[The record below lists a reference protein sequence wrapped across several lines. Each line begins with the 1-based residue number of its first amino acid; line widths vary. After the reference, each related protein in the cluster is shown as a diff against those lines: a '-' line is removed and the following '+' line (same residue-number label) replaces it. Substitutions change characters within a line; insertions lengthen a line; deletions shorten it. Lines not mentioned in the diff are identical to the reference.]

1 MTERYQDFEAIPEIA
16 ETDIAIIGMA
26 GKFPEA
32 QTIGEYW
39 DNLTAG
45 KECIKFFTT
54 EELLDAGVPPYL
66 LKQPNYVKATGVLE
80 GADLFDASFFGFSP
94 KEAQI
99 VDPQHRLFLEQA
111 WTALEHGGYNPHS
124 YLGAIGVYVGVGL
137 NSYLLQSL
145 YPNLLSNADLDS
157 YQVQI
162 RNDKDFL
169 PTLVSYKLNLRG
181 PSFSVQTACSTS
193 LVATHLACQGLL
205 NGECDMALAG
215 GVTVYANPTGYLYT
229 EGMILSP
236 DGHCRAFDAKAQGTV
251 GGNGVGVV
259 LLKRLADAIADH
271 DTIYATIKGSAI
283 NNDGSAKVGYTAPS
297 VAGQTAVVAEA
308 QAIANTPAETIS
320 YVETHGTG
328 TILGDP
334 IEIAALTQAFRHT
347 TDKVQFC
354 ALGSVKTNIGHLDTA
369 AGVASLIK
377 VALALHHKVIPPSLN
392 FDTPNPAIPFG
403 PSPFFVNTA
412 LTAWPQ
418 TSSPRRAGVSSFGIG
433 GTNAHLVLE
442 EAPSVP
448 RLANSPLRQ
457 WQLLILSAQSA
468 AALAQQQ
475 QNLATHLRQH
485 PETSLADVA
494 FTLAVGRQAFP
505 YRSVCLVQT
514 VEDAIQSLENP
525 KADEVCAVKA
535 DRSPVVFLFPGQGAQ
550 TLNMARALYDHE
562 TVFRKTLDQCAQLLQ
577 PYLGEDIRERLYPKG
592 DRPNLLD
599 QTQWAQPAL
608 FAVEYA
614 LAQLWLHWGVETEA
628 MVGHSLGE
636 YVAACIAGVFS
647 LEDALKLIA
656 HRARLMQQL
665 PPGAMLAISAPEAEV
680 SRWLS
685 DEVSL
690 AASNGEVCTVSG
702 TVTAIA
708 QLETQLTAAG
718 QTVTRLNTS
727 HAFHS
732 HLVEPMLADFRQV
745 LNSITFEVPQRTYFS
760 NVTGTW
766 MTPSDA
772 VNPEYWIQ
780 HLRHT
785 VRFGEAIAQLLTESN
800 YCFLEVGPGRTL
812 TGLVRRHSG
821 YQGQPLLNS
830 ISLTPQTPETQA
842 LLTTLGQLWL
852 RGVSCKWKRYYKGE
866 TRQRIPL
873 PTYPFERQRY
883 WIDPPKNGAMSTF
896 GLSRNPDPSQWFYVP
911 SWKKLSSLPLKPI
924 FRGQSWLIFLD
935 EVGLGAALAEQLMV
949 AGQTVITVALQGDR
963 WRSAKAHVTFS
974 AADPQEYLSLLA
986 SLKSQGQ
993 FPQHILHLWSFTKPT
1008 KVDLR
1013 TESILGQTHRG
1024 LYALLSLVQAIGKLG
1039 HFDPVQLSI
1048 ITNGSY
1054 SILGTEVINPIKS
1067 TLLGALKVIPQE
1079 YPQISCRLI
1088 DIEDKAPKE
1097 LTQIDGL
1104 QTLLADLITPNAP
1117 LEMAYRG
1124 RSRWTPCYEP
1134 MVLAEPERK
1143 PQGLR
1148 EQGVYFITG
1157 GLGGIGLTLANH
1169 LAQSVQARLI
1179 LVTRSAFPERRN
1191 WTHWCLTHD
1200 ESDPTRCKIQQLLTL
1215 ESYGA
1220 KVWVGQ
1226 ADVTDLPSL
1235 KTLLAQAE
1243 AEFGPVQGVL
1253 HCAGVADF
1261 GGIIQGRKPSD
1272 TEKILAAK
1280 VTGTVVLDQ
1289 LFRDRPLDFWIMSS
1303 SLSTVLYKTLFGQVG
1318 YGAANEFLSAFCAYK
1333 QQTSQIPAVS
1343 IHWTEWETVGM
1354 AVDSRAERLKTKART
1369 QEDDDWLVALTPEEG
1384 AEAFTRILNQSQP
1397 QVIVCPQTLNI
1408 LLEQQAQWDSN
1419 QLLESLE
1426 LDLDANQPKSAR
1438 PDLAIAYAA
1447 PQTQLEAL
1455 LATQWEAYLGTAPI
1469 GLNDSFYDLGGDSL
1483 LAIGLLSQLQ
1493 KKLSVNIPITVLLET
1508 PTIAGLAAY
1517 LRTQEN
1523 EAIAPLLVSCV
1534 PEAKPS
1540 SPASAAPQNTPY
1552 QLIATAQP
1560 LNLAPQPPSAMPP
1573 FSGSATQ
1580 RANQS
1585 SEASAPQLPQPV
1597 ESIVPP
1603 LPSPLIVNY
1612 RKGTLRASPLFFIHP
1627 IGGGISCYAAL
1638 NRYLNPDWPFYS
1650 IRALGLEDA
1659 SSPIDNI
1666 QTMARCYIQAI
1677 QNIQPQGPYFLG
1689 GWSMGGVVAYEIA
1702 LQLIQQQQAVSGL
1715 ILIDS
1720 PAPHSHERDA
1730 VEDFTT
1736 FAKGLGFFPE
1746 QIQRL
1751 RQTLRYQP
1759 TATQALLTQLLDE
1772 GQRIG
1777 VLPRGFDIEALQ
1789 QLHTVFSAH
1798 SKALSTYTA
1807 APMTT
1812 PIPSLY
1818 LEAQTVDNPLLGLF
1832 GEKARTQW
1840 KQHLGRALMIR
1851 SLPGDHYTLVTE
1863 PHVAVLSTYIN
1874 AFLGQIKPRS
1884 IVSEI

>member
-1 MTERYQDFEAIPEIA
+1 MTERYQDLEAIPEIA
-16 ETDIAIIGMA
+16 DTDIAIIGMA

-32 QTIGEYW
+32 QTIAEYW
-39 DNLTAG
+39 DNLKSG

-54 EELLDAGVPPYL
+54 EELRNAGVPPYL
-66 LKQPNYVKATGVLE
+66 LNQPNYVKATGVIE
-80 GADLFDASFFGFSP
+80 GADLFDAEFFGFSP

-111 WTALEHGGYNPHS
+111 WTALEHGGYNPQT
-124 YLGAIGVYVGVGL
+124 YPGAIGVYAGVGL

-145 YPNLLSNADLDS
+145 YPNLLSNPNLDS

-169 PTLVSYKLNLRG
+169 PTLVAYKLNLRG
-181 PSFSVQTACSTS
+181 PSLSIQTACSTS

-297 VAGQTAVVAEA
+297 VEGQTAVIAEA

-334 IEIAALTQAFRHT
+334 IEIAALTQAFRHS

-377 VALALHHKVIPPSLN
+377 VALALHHKTIPPSLN
-392 FDTPNPAIPFG
+392 FDTPNPAIPFAQ
-403 PSPFFVNTA
+403 SPFFVNTA
-412 LTAWPQ
+412 LTDWPQ
-418 TSSPRRAGVSSFGIG
+418 TTSPRRAGVSSFGIG

-442 EAPSVP
+442 EAPAIPLEVSPP
-448 RLANSPLRQ
+448 RRH
-457 WQLLILSAQSA
+457 WQMLILSAKSEV
-468 AALAQQQ
+468 ALTQQQ
-475 QNLATHLRQH
+475 HNLATYLRQH
-485 PETSLADVA
+485 PGASLADVA
-494 FTLAVGRQAFP
+494 FTLAVGRQAFGH
-505 YRSVCLVQT
+505 RRVCLVQT
-514 VEDAIQSLENP
+514 VEDAIQTLENP
-525 KADEVCAVKA
+525 KADEVFAVKA

-550 TLNMARALYDHE
+550 TLNMGRDLYDHE
-562 TVFRKTLDQCAQLLQ
+562 LVFREALDQCAQLLQ
-577 PYLGEDIRERLYPKG
+577 PHLGEDIRELLYPKG

-599 QTQWAQPAL
+599 QTQWAQPVL

-614 LAQLWLHWGVETEA
+614 LAQLWLHWGIEPEA

-665 PPGAMLAISAPEAEV
+665 PSGAMLAISASEAEV
-680 SRWLS
+680 AQWLS
-685 DEVSL
+685 DEISL
-690 AASNGEVCTVSG
+690 AASNGAVCTVSG
-702 TVTAIA
+702 SIAAIA

-718 QTVTRLNTS
+718 QSVTRLNTS

-732 HLVEPMLADFRQV
+732 PLVDPMLADFRQV
-745 LNSITFEVPQRTYFS
+745 LNAIHFNPPQRAYFS

-766 MTPSDA
+766 ITPSEA
-772 VNPEYWIQ
+772 VDPEYWIQ

-785 VRFGEAIAQLLTESN
+785 VRFGEAIAELLTEPN
-800 YCFLEVGPGRTL
+800 WIFLEVGLGRTL
-812 TGLVRRHSG
+812 TGLVRRHPH
-821 YQGQPLLNS
+821 YQGQSLLNS
-830 ISLTPQTPETQA
+830 LSLIPNIPEAQA
-842 LLTTLGQLWL
+842 LLSTLGQLWL
-852 RGVSCKWKRYYKGE
+852 RGVPCKWKRYYRGE

-883 WIDPPKNGAMSTF
+883 WMDPPKEGSMSSF
-896 GLSRNPDPSQWFYVP
+896 GLSRNPDPSQWFYTP
-911 SWKKLSSLPLKPI
+911 SWKQLPSLPLKTLPS
-924 FRGQSWLIFLD
+924 GQSWLIFLD
-935 EVGLGAALAEQLMV
+935 EMGLGMALAEQLTV
-949 AGQTVITVALQGDR
+949 AGQTVITVGLDGDR
-963 WRSAKAHVTFS
+963 WRSPKAHFTLN
-974 AADPQEYLSLLA
+974 AAEPQEYFNLLA
-986 SLKSQGQ
+986 NLKSQGQ
-993 FPQHILHLWSFTKPT
+993 FPQHILHLWSFTKPG
-1008 KVDLR
+1008 KVDFKA
-1013 TESILGQTHRG
+1013 ESVLGQTHRG
-1024 LYALLSLVQAIGKLG
+1024 LYALLSLVQAMGKLG

-1054 SILGTEVINPIKS
+1054 NILGTEALNPVKS

-1088 DIEDKAPKE
+1088 DLEDKTPKE
-1097 LTQIDGL
+1097 LTQIDWL
-1104 QTLLADLITPNAP
+1104 QTLLVDLVTPDAP

-1124 RSRWTPCYEP
+1124 RSRWVPCHEP
-1134 MVLAEPERK
+1134 MLLSEPEPK
-1143 PQGLR
+1143 PQKLR
-1148 EQGVYFITG
+1148 TQGVYFITG
-1157 GLGGIGLTLANH
+1157 GLGGIGLTLASY
-1169 LAQSVQARLI
+1169 LAKTVQAKLI
-1179 LVTRSAFPERRN
+1179 LVSRSAFPDRRN
-1191 WTHWCLTHD
+1191 WTNWCLTHD
-1200 ESDPTRCKIQQLLTL
+1200 ESDPTRNKIQQLLTL

-1226 ADVTDLPSL
+1226 ADATDLPSL
-1235 KTLLAQAE
+1235 QSLLAE
-1243 AEFGPVQGVL
+1243 AEAELGPVHGVI

-1280 VTGTVVLDQ
+1280 VTGTLVLDQ
-1289 LFRDRPLDFWIMSS
+1289 LFRDRPLDFWILSS

-1318 YGAANEFLSAFCAYK
+1318 YGAANEFLSAFCSYK
-1333 QQTSQIPAVS
+1333 QQTSQTPAIS
-1343 IHWTEWETVGM
+1343 IHWTEWDAVGM
-1354 AVDSRAERLKTKART
+1354 AVDSRAERLKNKART
-1369 QEDDDWLVALTPEEG
+1369 QEEESWLVALTPEEG
-1384 AEAFTRILNQSQP
+1384 AEAFARILNQSQP
-1397 QVIVCPQTLNI
+1397 QVIVCPQQLS
-1408 LLEQQAQWDSN
+1408 LLLQQQAQWDAN

-1426 LDLDANQPKSAR
+1426 LDLDSNQPKAPR
-1438 PDLAIAYAA
+1438 PSLAIAYAA

-1469 GLNDSFYDLGGDSL
+1469 GLNDSFYELGGDSL

-1493 KKLSVNIPITVLLET
+1493 KKLSVSIPMTVLLET

-1517 LRTQEN
+1517 LSTQEN
-1523 EAIAPLLVSCV
+1523 EAIAPLLEPCT
-1534 PEAKPS
+1534 PEAQPS
-1540 SPASAAPQNTPY
+1540 ATESTSPLNTPSHPTDPP
-1552 QLIATAQP
+1552 LHLATEPEPAMDSSS
-1560 LNLAPQPPSAMPP
+1560 ASPQ
-1573 FSGSATQ
+1573 Q
-1580 RANQS
+1580 NVNHV
-1585 SEASAPQLPQPV
+1585 SEASSPPVLQPA
-1597 ESIVPP
+1597 EPIAPP

-1612 RKGTLRASPLFFIHP
+1612 RKGTLSTSPLFFIHP
-1627 IGGGISCYAAL
+1627 IGGGISCYAPL
-1638 NRYLNPDWPFYS
+1638 TRYLNPDWPFYS
-1650 IRALGLEDA
+1650 IRALGLED
-1659 SSPIDNI
+1659 SISPIDNI

-1677 QNIQPQGPYFLG
+1677 QKIQPQGPYFLG
-1689 GWSMGGVVAYEIA
+1689 GWSMGGVVAYEMA
-1702 LQLIQQQQAVSGL
+1702 LQLIQQQQTVSGL

-1720 PAPHSHERDA
+1720 PAPHAHERDA
-1730 VEDFTT
+1730 VDDFTT
-1736 FAKGLGFFPE
+1736 FTKGLGFFPE
-1746 QIQRL
+1746 QVQRL
-1751 RQTLRYQP
+1751 SQTLRYRP
-1759 TATQALLTQLLDE
+1759 TVTESLLAQLLDE

-1777 VLPRGFDIEALQ
+1777 VLPRGFNVEALQ
-1789 QLHTVFSAH
+1789 QLHTVFTAH
-1798 SKALSTYTA
+1798 SKALGSYTA
-1807 APMTT
+1807 APIRAT
-1812 PIPSLY
+1812 IPSLY
-1818 LEAQTVDNPLLGLF
+1818 LEAQAIDNPLLSLF

-1840 KQHLGRALMIR
+1840 KKLLGRSLMIR

-1863 PHVAVLSTYIN
+1863 PHVGVLSTYIN